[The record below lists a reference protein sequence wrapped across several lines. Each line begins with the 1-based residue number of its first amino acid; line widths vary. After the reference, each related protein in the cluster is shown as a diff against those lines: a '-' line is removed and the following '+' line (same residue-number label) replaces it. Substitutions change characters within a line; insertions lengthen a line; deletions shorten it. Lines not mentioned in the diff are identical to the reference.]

1 LDAGTKIDI
10 LNLLASFQKTEG
22 FSVLLISHDLKS
34 IQKYCHRIAVLQS
47 GEIVRVG
54 SKKGIIQ
61 KIKDSYD
68 IVIKKN
74 KPENTEKERN
84 PVLNVKNLYKSYG
97 SGRNSIP
104 ALKNITFTLYKGET
118 LGIIGESGSGKTTL
132 VKTILNILKR
142 DSGDLFL
149 NEYSEDKSIMDPNR
163 NIGAVFQDSQGS
175 LNPKMKIFDILSE
188 PLTLLGYKN
197 GQRKK
202 EKILIQLKRVH
213 LDNNMLELYPDAL
226 SGGQR
231 QRVSIARALLTN
243 PSIVVLDEPT
253 SALDVKTQG
262 KILNL
267 LLNIQKQEKLSYIF
281 ISHDLE
287 AVSKIADS
295 IAVLYKGEIIES
307 GSVKDVLSYPS
318 HNYTKKLIYSNSWIS
333 E

>member
-1 LDAGTKIDI
+1 
-10 LNLLASFQKTEG
+10 
-22 FSVLLISHDLKS
+22 
-34 IQKYCHRIAVLQS
+34 
-47 GEIVRVG
+47 
-54 SKKGIIQ
+54 
-61 KIKDSYD
+61 
-68 IVIKKN
+68 
-74 KPENTEKERN
+74 
-84 PVLNVKNLYKSYG
+84 
-97 SGRNSIP
+97 
-104 ALKNITFTLYKGET
+104 
-118 LGIIGESGSGKTTL
+118 
-132 VKTILNILKR
+132 
-142 DSGDLFL
+142 
-149 NEYSEDKSIMDPNR
+149 
-163 NIGAVFQDSQGS
+163 
-175 LNPKMKIFDILSE
+175 
-188 PLTLLGYKN
+188 
-197 GQRKK
+197 
-202 EKILIQLKRVH
+202 
-213 LDNNMLELYPDAL
+213 MLELYPNAL

-231 QRVSIARALLTN
+231 QRVSIARVLLTN

>member
-1 LDAGTKIDI
+1 
-10 LNLLASFQKTEG
+10 
-22 FSVLLISHDLKS
+22 
-34 IQKYCHRIAVLQS
+34 
-47 GEIVRVG
+47 
-54 SKKGIIQ
+54 
-61 KIKDSYD
+61 
-68 IVIKKN
+68 
-74 KPENTEKERN
+74 
-84 PVLNVKNLYKSYG
+84 
-97 SGRNSIP
+97 
-104 ALKNITFTLYKGET
+104 
-118 LGIIGESGSGKTTL
+118 
-132 VKTILNILKR
+132 
-142 DSGDLFL
+142 
-149 NEYSEDKSIMDPNR
+149 MDPNR

-175 LNPKMKIFDILSE
+175 LNPKMKIFDILGE

-197 GQRKK
+197 GQKKK
-202 EKILIQLKRVH
+202 EKILIQLKKVQ
-213 LDNNMLELYPDAL
+213 LDNNMLELYPNAL

-262 KILNL
+262 EILNL